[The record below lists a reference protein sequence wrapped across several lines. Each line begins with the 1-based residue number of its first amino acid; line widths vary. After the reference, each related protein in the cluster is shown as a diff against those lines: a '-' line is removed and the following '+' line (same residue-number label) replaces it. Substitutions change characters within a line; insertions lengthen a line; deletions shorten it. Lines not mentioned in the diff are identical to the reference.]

1 MRSIEPTFDA
11 AVPLRLS
18 GISDRDISVL
28 ENTIARQS
36 TELNLRL
43 TEVLELYNAQNRQ
56 ANEAQ
61 IAHEEIARLREVI
74 SALQG
79 TIAQQ
84 KADTLTSQTK
94 ITDLES
100 ERALLRSQLNEA
112 HRESKAFADQMR
124 AMQTAFDTSK
134 TNAASALE
142 QIQYLNSE
150 LTTTA
155 AERFRLVAAVQS
167 EKRRLHQQISTLQD
181 KIKKTGAVT
190 ETQEVQINHLEE
202 VRGKL
207 DKRIQVLEALLKSE
221 REIAELK
228 IKRLS
233 DELQRHCSAHS
244 AAPAVPSCMGG
255 TPQSNIGTAESRDV
269 HATTT
274 KFLRASGPS

>member
-1 MRSIEPTFDA
+1 MRSIEPAFES
-11 AVPLRLS
+11 AVPLKTS

-36 TELNLRL
+36 AELNLRL

-84 KADTLTSQTK
+84 KADGLTSQTK
-94 ITDLES
+94 ITDLEN

-112 HRESKAFADQMR
+112 HRESKALTNRML
-124 AMQTAFDTSK
+124 AMQTAFDLSK

-142 QIQYLNSE
+142 QIQYLKSE
-150 LTTTA
+150 LATAA

-167 EKRRLHQQISTLQD
+167 EKRRLNQQTSALED
-181 KIKKTGAVT
+181 KIKNTGA
-190 ETQEVQINHLEE
+190 
-202 VRGKL
+202 
-207 DKRIQVLEALLKSE
+207 A
-221 REIAELK
+221 IA
-228 IKRLS
+228 
-233 DELQRHCSAHS
+233 CSR
-244 AAPAVPSCMGG
+244 V
-255 TPQSNIGTAESRDV
+255 AE
-269 HATTT
+269 
-274 KFLRASGPS
+274 